1 MVQPLN
7 TPEETPI
14 QPDVTEPLWTV
25 EDVALYLRLNPE
37 TVRQMAR
44 SGRIPS
50 LKVGRA
56 WRFRA
61 TQVKTWLGAQGLS
74 SSSSLLPLE

>member
-7 TPEETPI
+7 TPEETSI
-14 QPDVTEPLWTV
+14 QPEVTEPLWTV

-44 SGRIPS
+44 SGRIPC

-56 WRFRA
+56 WRFRPSL
-61 TQVKTWLGAQGLS
+61 VKSWLDAQGLS
-74 SSSSLLPLE
+74 IPSSSSLPE

>member
-7 TPEETPI
+7 ASDEIPI
-14 QPDVTEPLWTV
+14 QPESTEPLWTV

-50 LKVGRA
+50 LKVGRS

-61 TQVKTWLGAQGLS
+61 PQVKTWLEAQGLS
-74 SSSSLLPLE
+74 FSSSVLE